1 MSNSLLK
8 KISSSFIIFLSL
20 ETLAH
25 AVDLPN
31 SDLSLEDELKFLAAE
46 RHVVVTASKHNEDAL
61 KTIATTTVITQADI
75 LQMGAR
81 NIIDVLK
88 LVPGVGITQ
97 SFLGINQIEMRG
109 VTSLASEKVL
119 MMLNGHPLDHNLQNA
134 GSTWLFDDTPISNI
148 KRVEVVR
155 GPASALYGANAFMGV
170 INIITKD
177 AKDINGYEMSVGNGS
192 FGTQQYNGAW
202 GKQFAN
208 TAEAALNFNYT
219 STNGI
224 KSPIVQDAYSVA
236 NLPSYAP
243 GTSQLHQGRYDGQW
257 KLGYKSLKFDGSFV
271 NKQGG
276 AFFGGG
282 PALSPNNAQNYTDL
296 IARLTHSWEVVDKF
310 TITTQVFRDYFKFD
324 NTFMTFSNQQYQRT
338 ITEDTR
344 IGGEIQGDYIVTEN
358 QHITA
363 GYSYNE
369 DHQGGNQGELDS
381 SFQGQVINKDLLT
394 FDRTR
399 KRYGVYVQDVWDP
412 IPSMRI
418 SVGGRYDHFSD
429 FGGTFNPRMGYNWEF
444 IKNYSIKSSYGTAY
458 RAPAFGE
465 MDANNAILAGNP
477 NIMPEIVTTFEAGLI
492 GKPIEPLELQATY
505 YHSNIQQIIT
515 GVPTPSGAQQYGNSG
530 SMLSEGVEMEGRYEF
545 SGALLGSFISSN
557 VVYQHAQLA
566 YEQAPDVPRIRA
578 NVMMNW
584 AYDRQW
590 SAYGH
595 VLFKDST
602 YRAIGDS
609 RANVPAFAT
618 LDLSLLGKQLIKK
631 NIDVSFTIYN
641 LLDTIPYDANTF
653 NFSPQP
659 TNDYQM
665 PGRSFFG
672 RINLKF

>member
-1 MSNSLLK
+1 
-8 KISSSFIIFLSL
+8 
-20 ETLAH
+20 
-25 AVDLPN
+25 
-31 SDLSLEDELKFLAAE
+31 
-46 RHVVVTASKHNEDAL
+46 VVVTASKHNEDAL
-61 KTIATTTVITQADI
+61 KTIATTSVITQADI

-177 AKDINGYEMSVGNGS
+177 AKDLNGYEMSVGNGS

-219 STNGI
+219 GTNGI
-224 KSPIVQDAYSVA
+224 KSPIPQDGYSVD

-257 KLGYKSLKFDGSFV
+257 KLGYKGFKFDGSFV

-276 AFFGGG
+276 AFFGAG

-296 IARLTHSWEVVDKF
+296 IARLSRSWDVADKF
-310 TITTQVFRDYFKFD
+310 TVTTQVFRDYFKFD
-324 NTFMTFSNQQYQRT
+324 NTFITSTQQQYQRT
-338 ITEDTR
+338 ITEDIR

-358 QHITA
+358 QHITT
-363 GYSYNE
+363 GVSYNE
-369 DHQGGNQGELDS
+369 DHQGGNQGELDG

-399 KRYGVYVQDVWDP
+399 KRYGIYVQDVWD
-412 IPSMRI
+412 ILPSMRI
-418 SVGGRYDHFSD
+418 SVGGRYDHYND

-465 MDANNAILAGNP
+465 MDSKNGILTGNP
-477 NIMPEIVTTFEAGLI
+477 TIMPEIVTTFEAGLI
-492 GKPIEPLELQATY
+492 GKPIAPLELQATY
-505 YHSNIQQIIT
+505 YRSNIQQIIT
-515 GVPTPSGAQQYGNSG
+515 MVPVASGGLQYGNNG
-530 SMLSEGVEMEGRYEF
+530 SMLSEGVEMEGRYDF

-590 SAYGH
+590 SAYAH
-595 VLFKDST
+595 VLFKDTT

-641 LLDTIPYDANTF
+641 LLDTTPYDANTF
-653 NFSPQP
+653 
-659 TNDYQM
+659 TNLQTDYQM

>member
-1 MSNSLLK
+1 MDKCIFK
-8 KISSSFIIFLSL
+8 KITCGVIIFISL
-20 ETLAH
+20 DTLAH
-25 AVDLPN
+25 AVDVSN
-31 SDLSLEDELKFLAAE
+31 SAISLEDELKFLAAE

-61 KTIATTTVITQADI
+61 KTIATTSVITQADI

-81 NIIDVLK
+81 NLIDVLK

-97 SFLGINQIEMRG
+97 SFLGVNQIEIRG
-109 VTSLASEKVL
+109 VTGLASEKVL

-134 GSTWLFDDTPISNI
+134 GSTWLFDDTPISNV
-148 KRVEVVR
+148 KRVEVIR

-177 AKDINGYEMSVGNGS
+177 AKDINGYEVSVGNGS
-192 FGTQQYNGAW
+192 FGAQQYNGAW

-219 STNGI
+219 STEGI
-224 KSPIVQDAYSVA
+224 NSPIPQDAYSVA

-257 KLGYKSLKFDGSFV
+257 KLGYKGFNFDGSFV
-271 NKQGG
+271 NKQSG
-276 AFFGGG
+276 AFFGAG
-282 PALSPNNAQNYTDL
+282 PALSTSNSQNYTDFFGRL
-296 IARLTHSWEVVDKF
+296 SRTWEIADKF
-310 TITTQVFRDYFKFD
+310 TVTTQIFRDYYSFD
-324 NTFMTFSNQQYQRT
+324 NTFMTTTLQQYQRA
-338 ITEDTR
+338 ISEDWRT
-344 IGGEIQGDYIVTEN
+344 GGEIQGDYLVTEN
-358 QHITA
+358 QHITT
-363 GYSYNE
+363 GYSYNQ
-369 DHQGGNQGELDS
+369 DTQGGNQGELDS
-381 SFQGQVINKDLLT
+381 TYQGQVINKYPLT

-399 KRYGVYVQDVWDP
+399 KRHGVYVQDVWDALP
-412 IPSMRI
+412 NMRI
-418 SVGGRYDHFSD
+418 SVGGRYDYFND
-429 FGGTFNPRMGYNWEF
+429 FGGTFNPRMGFNWEF

-465 MDANNAILAGNP
+465 MDSNNEFLTGNP
-477 NIMPEIVTTFEAGLI
+477 SILPEIVTTFESGLI
-492 GKPIEPLELQATY
+492 GKPIAPLELQATY

-515 GVPTPSGAQQYGNSG
+515 GVPTASGGQQYGNNG
-530 SMLSEGVEMEGRYEF
+530 SMLSEGVEMEGRYDF

-557 VVYQHAQLA
+557 VVYQHAQLD
-566 YEQAPDVPRIRA
+566 YEQAPNVPRIRA

-590 SAYGH
+590 SAYAH

-609 RANVPAFAT
+609 RANVPAFTT

-641 LLDTIPYDANTF
+641 LLDTTPYDANTF
-653 NFSPQP
+653 TFLQ
-659 TNDYQM
+659 TDYQM

>member
-1 MSNSLLK
+1 MSNSLLN

-61 KTIATTTVITQADI
+61 KTIATTSVITQADI

-515 GVPTPSGAQQYGNSG
+515 GVPTPSGAQHYGNSG